1 LRERRGPRIVRAVT
15 LLLRGAR
22 IETRSGARTT
32 PEAGRVQGR
41 ILLLDSLR
49 GLAALV
55 VMFHHVRTLFAP
67 LDAELAASSPA
78 LHAAAR
84 WVSARN
90 VEAVLL
96 FFVLSGFSI
105 RLSVE
110 QRPLTEPTG
119 VLDYVARRA
128 HRILPLYLLALF
140 VAGAVAATVAP
151 VPAQALS
158 GVTLIGNLLFLQTA
172 VGVPGAWF
180 LPYAGNGPLWSLSFE
195 VFFYAAYPLLVC
207 SVAAPARRAL
217 CVLGASALGYAAC
230 LVWPSPPAMFCA
242 AGLIWY
248 LGVELAELYLRG
260 RAAFSLRAFVAL
272 FAASIALRLGAGGAL
287 FHGAVVGCAL
297 FLAGAIG
304 LRLAPRLTGLH
315 ARLRRALLEPLARVG
330 AISYGLYLLHV
341 PVLRAFA
348 AVLGASAASAVLA
361 CACSLACAYT
371 AERAAARLPRRFL
384 QTPRAPGA
392 DSALT

>member
-1 LRERRGPRIVRAVT
+1 VT
-15 LLLRGAR
+15 LLLREAR
-22 IETRSGARTT
+22 IETHTGARTA
-32 PEAGRVQGR
+32 PHAGPVQAR

-67 LDAELAASSPA
+67 LDAELAANSPA
-78 LHAAAR
+78 LHAATR

-110 QRPLTEPTG
+110 RRPLTAPAG
-119 VLDYVARRA
+119 VRDYVARRA

-140 VAGAVAATVAP
+140 VAAAVAATVAP

-172 VGVPGAWF
+172 ASVPGAWF

-230 LVWPSPPAMFCA
+230 VRWPSPPAMFCA
-242 AGLIWY
+242 AGVIWY

-260 RAAFSLRAFVAL
+260 RAAFPLRAFVAL
-272 FAASIALRLGAGGAL
+272 FALLLALRLGAGGAL

-297 FLAGAIG
+297 FLAGALA
-304 LRLAPRLTGLH
+304 LRLAPHLTGLH
-315 ARLRRALLEPLARVG
+315 ARLQRPLLEPLARVG

-348 AVLGASAASAVLA
+348 AVLGPSPASALLA
-361 CACSLACAYT
+361 CASSLACAYA
-371 AERAAARLPRRFL
+371 AERAAARLPRLFL
-384 QTPRAPGA
+384 PPPRAQRA
-392 DSALT
+392 DSPLT